1 MKTYRKEPRP
11 TVTEI
16 ETELNRR
23 KLNRSRRRS
32 IGYIVLLSL
41 VSAAVMILATNLWFP
56 VYRVVGT
63 SMQPQLAANDIVV
76 CFDAP
81 VTIERGEIVAFSHNE
96 TVLLKRVVGIPGD
109 TIDMDESGVLYV
121 NGEKQDE
128 PYAQVLS
135 REPCDIE
142 FPVEVPED
150 AFFVLGDQRETSLDS
165 RSQSI
170 GMIGRERLIGKALV
184 RIWPFDRLLTF

>member
-16 ETELNRR
+16 ETE
-23 KLNRSRRRS
+23 LNRSRRRS

-96 TVLLKRVVGIPGD
+96 TVLLKRVVGIP
-109 TIDMDESGVLYV
+109 IWM
-121 NGEKQDE
+121 N
-128 PYAQVLS
+128 
-135 REPCDIE
+135 
-142 FPVEVPED
+142 PVC
-150 AFFVLGDQRETSLDS
+150 S
-165 RSQSI
+165 
-170 GMIGRERLIGKALV
+170 M
-184 RIWPFDRLLTF
+184 